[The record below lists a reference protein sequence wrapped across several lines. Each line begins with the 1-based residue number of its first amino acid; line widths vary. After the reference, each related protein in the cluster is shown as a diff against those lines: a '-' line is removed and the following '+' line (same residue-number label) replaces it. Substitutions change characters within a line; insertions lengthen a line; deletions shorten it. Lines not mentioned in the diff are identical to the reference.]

1 MRRYGVNNAVGMLA
15 SIKPNATATG
25 LVARERTHPGTA
37 FERVPRTEHWSSCF
51 TLYKMR
57 YPPP

>member
-37 FERVPRTEHWSSCF
+37 SGRVPRTEYWSSRF